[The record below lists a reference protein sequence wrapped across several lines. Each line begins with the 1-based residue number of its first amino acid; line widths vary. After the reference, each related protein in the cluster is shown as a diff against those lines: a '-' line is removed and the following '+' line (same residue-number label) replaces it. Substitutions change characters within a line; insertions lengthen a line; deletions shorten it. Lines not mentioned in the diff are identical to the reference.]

1 MAIAGALYV
10 QAPTHKDLP
19 FGLLSVAQVHPAS
32 DPHVLVGAEWEV
44 DACGI
49 AGVAAQPCGPG
60 GTAEVQTISITGTP
74 TGGSYRLCYLD
85 QCTNAITY
93 NSNAAAV
100 QTRIIDDLTF
110 FDTGDVVITG
120 TYPNFTATFG
130 NEWVGSNV
138 AQFTKI
144 SNLTGGTSPNVVIA
158 TTTQGVGATKASSTY
173 ATTATAY
180 PVTVFTNFECRAI
193 GEWQRAQARAMNA
206 LNSGESR
213 ALEKAF
219 WQTTLDATG
228 TTDLTPATTTI
239 PEQGLATL
247 EAWTGDNYGY
257 VPTFHM
263 PRNLASILATRA
275 AIHQQA
281 NHLETK
287 LGSLVAAGAG
297 YSVDTGPNASAPVA
311 GETWMYATG
320 AVQVWRGNAITGE
333 PHLAKTAGEYDN
345 TIKTLVERPYVI
357 GHECILAAIRVK
369 DA

>member
-1 MAIAGALYV
+1 MGTIAPSLYV
-10 QAPTHKDLP
+10 AAPTHKDLP
-19 FGLLSVAQVHPAS
+19 YGLLSVAQVQNAT
-32 DPHVLVGAEWEV
+32 DPHVLNGAEWEV

-49 AGVAAQPCGPG
+49 ANVATQPCGPG
-60 GTAEVQTISITGTP
+60 GTAEVQTISITGVP
-74 TGGSYRLCYLD
+74 TGGTYTLCYLD
-85 QCTNAITY
+85 RCTTAITY

-100 QTRIIDDLTF
+100 TTKLLDIPYF
-110 FDTGDVVITG
+110 SAGDVTVTG

-138 AQFTKI
+138 AQFTKT
-144 SNLTGGTSPNVVIA
+144 SALTGGTTPNVVIA
-158 TTTQGVGATKASSTY
+158 TTTQGVGPTKASTTY
-173 ATTATAY
+173 ATQATAY
-180 PVTVFTNFECRAI
+180 PVTVFTNFECRAL
-193 GEWQRAQARAMNA
+193 GEWTRAEARAMNM

-239 PEQGLATL
+239 PEQGLASL
-247 EAWTGDNYGY
+247 ELWAADNYGY

-263 PRNLASILATRA
+263 PRNLASILTTRQ
-275 AIHQQA
+275 AITRQA
-281 NHLETK
+281 NHLETN

-320 AVQVWRGNAITGE
+320 AVQVWRGVAISSG
-333 PHLAKTAGEYDN
+333 PRFAPPGGDN